1 MKSGRRLRRTL
12 AGVLAA
18 GALLTGAAG
27 AIGAG
32 IALSAAPANA
42 TPEEDCAAVRAR
54 DHQIYLN
61 LIASLPPGAPIPPE
75 IINPCLS
82 APSTTSTAAPTTT
95 VGLPGAQAPGGGP
108 NVGANAPTN
117 FPTYNGTPIVP
128 VPTIEVPPIASESP
142 ASETGVGAFPNASA
156 SAVPSPT
163 PTPGEGTT
171 TDRGPGPIP
180 ADSDSN
186 IAPAQTVP
194 DPAADVSTAGEDS
207 GRDRYLEL
215 ALIGAAAF
223 TAAGIGVRGRP
234 GPFSPRTPESVLSQ
248 AVGTVVSPLT
258 AYAPGGQ
265 SSLRVF
271 DPITGGSRFFFLI
284 HDETSSHESVIP
296 VTVPPGGHMSV
307 NPDGTVTVFDADGN
321 PVSTIDAPWAY
332 DANGTPVPTHYEI
345 RDGQLVQVVD
355 TAGIENLLY
364 PILAD
369 PELTPEE
376 RAALEA
382 QANFIGPMTP
392 EGEQAR
398 RDAQNVLAANPPEPA
413 DSGLEQ
419 LMVGDPNHEVS
430 EPPITDTGTGNPVG
444 DAILANQTQEPI
456 TSNIGGHDYT
466 TEPADPADSD
476 LGHLMSGDPNSEV
489 SEPPITE
496 TGTGN
501 PVGDAILADQTQEP
515 ITSNIGGQDYTTEPA
530 VSDVSFT
537 DENGTNWSG
546 TPSKVP
552 NVWSWTYTDA
562 QGEEHDLQVTY
573 DEQGRP
579 YQVFDHSNSE
589 LSLYDWSTG
598 EPVRIGDAQHLDPGV
613 AFDQPYTDEIMSFV
627 VPPLRGARLAVGAIR
642 AEDLIVSNRTT
653 PTRPPVTSPS
663 TPAQN
668 IPRPGTLPPRGIPVI
683 DGTVPPAE
691 HDHPTIPS
699 VNEPAR
705 PDPTIP
711 EPSQPTSPGDPDR
724 GQWEPSTPG
733 EIGDPGPNLTPG
745 ISTPNVPS
753 PGQVEEPSAPT
764 LPDVGQVPVNPD
776 APGAPQQ
783 PGLPEF
789 DPFATDPS
797 TIPSPGVIE
806 DPTQRPAVT
815 MPPTQPDSPEGPG
828 VEQDPLWW
836 MPFAR
841 EKPPQLAPGETP
853 PDIVEVEGVG
863 PLDLRTLQSRI
874 IGDRDG
880 TDVGV
885 WGDAGEGLRYDA
897 ARRLRPSRVF
907 QELVTLVDG
916 QFAFI
921 LPFDAGKN
929 GELKFDGW
937 FPDMNVIVDAKHIYD
952 FIFDRNGEP
961 YVTDFRGRVWQKD
974 WPKTA
979 QAQLDA
985 LAQAGMDAELVW
997 VMLNEQYAELALR
1010 GFDDENVV
1018 GVTVETIA
1026 QWLER
1031 TGR

>member
-82 APSTTSTAAPTTT
+82 APSTTATAAPTTT

-215 ALIGAAAF
+215 VLVGAAAF
-223 TAAGIGVRGRP
+223 TAAGMRVRGRP

-248 AVGTVVSPLT
+248 AVGTVASPLT

-332 DANGTPVPTHYEI
+332 DANGTPVPTRYEI

-369 PELTPEE
+369 PEEESAKAPASVGPQLTSKP
-376 RAALEA
+376 AKS
-382 QANFIGPMTP
+382 G
-392 EGEQAR
+392 
-398 RDAQNVLAANPPEPA
+398 VLAGIEAGAAAGTGGGGTN
-413 DSGLEQ
+413 SGA
-419 LMVGDPNHEVS
+419 GAAS
-430 EPPITDTGTGNPVG
+430 EPPWNPLDNLDMDPPTQPAPTTPLPFDVGSPTDSGTDTTAGAASQPPWNPL
-444 DAILANQTQEPI
+444 DNLEMDQPTQQ
-456 TSNIGGHDYT
+456 
-466 TEPADPADSD
+466 DPPLTLPLGVLDSD
-476 LGHLMSGDPNSEV
+476 ASNNTGAVGGDTD
-489 SEPPITE
+489 I
-496 TGTGN
+496 
-501 PVGDAILADQTQEP
+501 
-515 ITSNIGGQDYTTEPA
+515 
-530 VSDVSFT
+530 SFT
-537 DENGTNWSG
+537 DENGTSWSG

-562 QGEEHDLQVTY
+562 QGEVHDLQVTY

-579 YQVFDHSNSE
+579 YQVFDHSNSV

-598 EPVRIGDAQHLDPGV
+598 EPILQGEPQALDSGAAIDSNYPQYIAG
-613 AFDQPYTDEIMSFV
+613 FV
-627 VPPLRGARLAVGAIR
+627 VPLRGARLINGAIR

-653 PTRPPVTSPS
+653 PTRPPVTSPAV
-663 TPAQN
+663 PAQSV
-668 IPRPGTLPPRGIPVI
+668 PRPGSLPPRGIPVI

-691 HDHPTIPS
+691 HDQPSVPS

-711 EPSQPTSPGDPDR
+711 EPSQPTFPGDPDR
-724 GQWEPSTPG
+724 GEWEPPSPG

-745 ISTPNVPS
+745 ISTPDVPS
-753 PGQVEEPSAPT
+753 PGHVEEPSVPT

-853 PDIVEVEGVG
+853 RTSWRSKESARWICVRCSPGSSVIGMAPMSGYGVMQAKVSG
-863 PLDLRTLQSRI
+863 TTPL
-874 IGDRDG
+874 GG
-880 TDVGV
+880 
-885 WGDAGEGLRYDA
+885 
-897 ARRLRPSRVF
+897 
-907 QELVTLVDG
+907 
-916 QFAFI
+916 
-921 LPFDAGKN
+921 
-929 GELKFDGW
+929 
-937 FPDMNVIVDAKHIYD
+937 
-952 FIFDRNGEP
+952 
-961 YVTDFRGRVWQKD
+961 
-974 WPKTA
+974 
-979 QAQLDA
+979 
-985 LAQAGMDAELVW
+985 
-997 VMLNEQYAELALR
+997 
-1010 GFDDENVV
+1010 
-1018 GVTVETIA
+1018 
-1026 QWLER
+1026 
-1031 TGR
+1031 

>member
-1 MKSGRRLRRTL
+1 MKPARRFDRTSPTTVISTVV
-12 AGVLAA
+12 VLAA
-18 GALLTGAAG
+18 TVIALLALLIFAPTSSAG
-27 AIGAG
+27 
-32 IALSAAPANA
+32 PA
-42 TPEEDCAAVRAR
+42 EDCAAVRAR

-75 IINPCLS
+75 YINPCLT
-82 APSTTSTAAPTTT
+82 APTTTPTAAPTTT

-128 VPTIEVPPIASESP
+128 VP
-142 ASETGVGAFPNASA
+142 GAAQPGQ
-156 SAVPSPT
+156 PG
-163 PTPGEGTT
+163 TPGAPTQPGVQNPAGVPVPTTADGPAPTIPQPAGSTAPTAT

-180 ADSDSN
+180 TDTDSN
-186 IAPAQTVP
+186 TAPAQPVP
-194 DPAADVSTAGEDS
+194 GLATDVSTTGEDS

-248 AVGTVVSPLT
+248 AVGTVASPLT

-413 DSGLEQ
+413 DSDLGQ

-430 EPPITDTGTGNPVG
+430 EPPITD
-444 DAILANQTQEPI
+444 
-456 TSNIGGHDYT
+456 
-466 TEPADPADSD
+466 
-476 LGHLMSGDPNSEV
+476 
-489 SEPPITE
+489 

-530 VSDVSFT
+530 VTDVSFT

-562 QGEEHDLQVTY
+562 QGEVHDLQVTY

-579 YQVFDHSNSE
+579 YQVFDHSNSV

-613 AFDQPYTDEIMSFV
+613 AYDQPYTDEVMSFV

-653 PTRPPVTSPS
+653 PTRPPTSAPAV
-663 TPAQN
+663 PAQSV
-668 IPRPGTLPPRGIPVI
+668 PRPGAVPPRGIPVI

-691 HDHPTIPS
+691 HDQPAIPS

-711 EPSQPTSPGDPDR
+711 EPSQPASPGDPDR

-753 PGQVEEPSAPT
+753 PGHVEEPSVPT

-776 APGAPQQ
+776 APGAPLQ
-783 PGLPEF
+783 PGPPEF

-836 MPFAR
+836 MPYAR

-853 PDIVEVEGVG
+853 PDIVKVEGVG

-874 IGDRDG
+874 IGDRDS

-885 WGDAGEGLRYDA
+885 WGEAKEGDRYDA
-897 ARRLRPSRVF
+897 ALKLKPYRVF
-907 QELVTLVDG
+907 QELVTLVVPG
-916 QFAFI
+916 HERHRRRETH
-921 LPFDAGKN
+921 L
-929 GELKFDGW
+929 
-937 FPDMNVIVDAKHIYD
+937 
-952 FIFDRNGEP
+952 
-961 YVTDFRGRVWQKD
+961 RVH
-974 WPKTA
+974 
-979 QAQLDA
+979 
-985 LAQAGMDAELVW
+985 
-997 VMLNEQYAELALR
+997 LR
-1010 GFDDENVV
+1010 P
-1018 GVTVETIA
+1018 
-1026 QWLER
+1026 ER
-1031 TGR
+1031 

>member
-82 APSTTSTAAPTTT
+82 APSTTSTTAPTTT

-180 ADSDSN
+180 TDSDSN
-186 IAPAQTVP
+186 TAPAQTVP
-194 DPAADVSTAGEDS
+194 DPAADVSTDGEDS

-215 ALIGAAAF
+215 TLIGAAAF

-248 AVGTVVSPLT
+248 AVGTVASPLT

-332 DANGTPVPTHYEI
+332 DANGTPIPTHYEI

-398 RDAQNVLAANPPEPA
+398 RDAQNVLAANPPESA
-413 DSGLEQ
+413 DSDLGQ

-430 EPPITDTGTGNPVG
+430 EPPI
-444 DAILANQTQEPI
+444 A
-456 TSNIGGHDYT
+456 
-466 TEPADPADSD
+466 
-476 LGHLMSGDPNSEV
+476 
-489 SEPPITE
+489 E

-515 ITSNIGGQDYTTEPA
+515 ITSNIGGQDYTTEP
-530 VSDVSFT
+530 VVTDTSFT

-613 AFDQPYTDEIMSFV
+613 AYDQPYTGEIMSFV
-627 VPPLRGARLAVGAIR
+627 LPPLRGGRLIAGAVR
-642 AEDLIVSNRTT
+642 AEDLIVSNRTA
-653 PTRPPVTSPS
+653 PTRPPVTSPAV
-663 TPAQN
+663 PAQSV
-668 IPRPGTLPPRGIPVI
+668 PRPGTVPPRGIPVI

-691 HDHPTIPS
+691 HDQPTIPS

-724 GQWEPSTPG
+724 GEWES
-733 EIGDPGPNLTPG
+733 
-745 ISTPNVPS
+745 PS
-753 PGQVEEPSAPT
+753 PGEVADPGSNPEPKAPSPGHVEEPSVPT
-764 LPDVGQVPVNPD
+764 LPDVGHVPVNPD

-783 PGLPEF
+783 PGPPEF

-797 TIPSPGVIE
+797 TIEQPGVIPG
-806 DPTQRPAVT
+806 PTDRPTVAT
-815 MPPTQPDSPEGPG
+815 PPLQPDSGEPGVSLPITNTQTDPGGIETGEPADVPAGRIPILGDPEGGHGIWDNAYPSEIASMFDQNGNLTPNAAFQQFVTG
-828 VEQDPLWW
+828 VDPAFTYYLPA
-836 MPFAR
+836 PFR
-841 EKPPQLAPGETP
+841 PTG
-853 PDIVEVEGVG
+853 
-863 PLDLRTLQSRI
+863 RI
-874 IGDRDG
+874 SIDN
-880 TDVGV
+880 
-885 WGDAGEGLRYDA
+885 WI
-897 ARRLRPSRVF
+897 
-907 QELVTLVDG
+907 QELNMLQEVKGNYDMLFRPHVPDFMRDNIVDG
-916 QFAFI
+916 M
-921 LPFDAGKN
+921 L
-929 GELKFDGW
+929 E
-937 FPDMNVIVDAKHIYD
+937 
-952 FIFDRNGEP
+952 
-961 YVTDFRGRVWQKD
+961 
-974 WPKTA
+974 
-979 QAQLDA
+979 QAERQVRAIA
-985 LAQAGMDAELVW
+985 LAGSDAHLQWVFLQEQAAQIMEDA
-997 VMLNEQYAELALR
+997 
-1010 GFDDENVV
+1010 FDEVIGLENINIIVF
-1018 GVTVETIA
+1018 GGE
-1026 QWLER
+1026 
-1031 TGR
+1031 